1 MLRKIFLIILFF
13 TFTCFA
19 SAPNLT
25 PKDVNNKINEIL
37 KAHVCYKSLS
47 TQLIERILR
56 NFIEELD
63 PSKMYF
69 IEPDIATWLYPSEEL
84 KEKILRSILASD
96 YSYFESIHSAMLSSI
111 ERRNKLEKTLEK
123 APLPAKVNFDEFN
136 NIPWAQTIEELSS
149 RIQKVKAL
157 QLETASKFDN
167 SDDLNNVPVISQDAK
182 DQFIMRINKRRANRE
197 AELKCSSPQDRK
209 CLILSYVLKATACSL
224 DAHTNYF
231 TPSEANQFMIQV
243 QQRLFGI
250 GALLKDNLNG
260 FCISRLLEGG
270 PAAFSNMLK
279 IGDLIIAV
287 DNKPVI
293 GMDIN
298 EAVELIRGEKGSK
311 IKLTIL
317 RENKDKRQEKFDVDL
332 TRGEVVLEES
342 RIESTYEPYG
352 DGVIA
357 HIKLFSF
364 YQDPKSSS
372 SSDIKNAIEKIQKE
386 HKLKGVILDLRNN
399 SGGLLPQ
406 AVAVTGLFIT
416 KGIVVSIKENSNIQ
430 HLRATEENTVY
441 DGPLVVLTNS
451 ASASASEIVAQT
463 LQDYGRAIVVG
474 DARTFG
480 KGSFQ
485 TFTLDTTN
493 NAKINPKGEYK
504 VTRGL
509 YYTVSGKSP
518 QLVGVSADIVVPSI
532 LSELEVG
539 EKYSKYPLQNDEISP
554 NFDDDLSDVPQI
566 YRKKLTLLYKNNLQ
580 KKLTLYK
587 DYLEALKENSRG
599 RISNNKNYQ
608 NFLKEIKNK
617 HFDTPLV
624 EMFSQTDPQLNETL
638 NIIKD
643 LIFMLELSEKRVA
656 CY

>member
-1 MLRKIFLIILFF
+1 MLRKILAIMLFF
-13 TFTCFA
+13 CLVCFA
-19 SAPNLT
+19 NPPSLT

-37 KAHVCYKSLS
+37 KAHVCYKELN
-47 TQLIERILR
+47 TQLTERILR
-56 NFIEELD
+56 NFIDELD

-69 IEPDIATWLYPSEEL
+69 IESDISTWLYPSEEL
-84 KEKILRSILASD
+84 KGKFLHSFLISDFSGFEAIYDVMLTSIN
-96 YSYFESIHSAMLSSI
+96 
-111 ERRNKLEKTLEK
+111 RRNELEKSLEK
-123 APLPAKVNFDEFN
+123 SLLPSKVNPEEFN
-136 NIPWAQTIEELSS
+136 NLPWASSKEELST
-149 RIQKVKAL
+149 RIQKIKAL
-157 QLETASKFDN
+157 QLETAAKFSDMKFNDDSSKLPED
-167 SDDLNNVPVISQDAK
+167 SK
-182 DQFIMRINKRRANRE
+182 EQFIMRINKRRTNRE
-197 AELKCSSPQDRK
+197 NELRGSNEAERK
-209 CLILSYVLKATACSL
+209 QLILSYILKATAASL

-270 PAAFSNMLK
+270 PAALSNMLK

-311 IKLTIL
+311 VKLTIL
-317 RENKDKRQEKFDVDL
+317 RESKDKGQEKFDADL
-332 TRGEVVLEES
+332 IRGEVVLEES
-342 RIESTYEPYG
+342 RLESSYEPYG

-372 SSDIKNAIEKIQKE
+372 ASDLKNAIEKIQKE
-386 HKLKGVILDLRNN
+386 NKLKGVILDLRNN

-406 AVAVTGLFIT
+406 AVAVAGLFMT
-416 KGIVVSIKENSNIQ
+416 KGIVVSIKENSHIQ
-430 HLRATEENTVY
+430 HLRMTEDNMIF
-441 DGPLVVLTNS
+441 DGPLVILTNN
-451 ASASASEIVAQT
+451 ASASASEIVTQT
-463 LQDYGRAIVVG
+463 LQDYGRAIIVG

-518 QLVGVSADIVVPSI
+518 QLVGVPADIVIPSI

-566 YRKKLTLLYKNNLQ
+566 YRKKLAILYKNNLQ
-580 KKLTLYK
+580 QKITTFTQ
-587 DYLEALKENSRG
+587 YLSALKENSQKRLV
-599 RISNNKNYQ
+599 NNKNYQ
-608 NFLKEIKNK
+608 TFLKEIKSK
-617 HFDTPLV
+617 HFDTPFV
-624 EMFSQTDPQLNETL
+624 EIFSQSDQQLTETF
-638 NIIKD
+638 NVIKD
-643 LIFMLELSEKRVA
+643 LIFMLELSEKQVA